1 MAPGSGPEPG
11 EEQDKLTSPRA
22 GWVRLDGV
30 GDPANIFLVDRNRPD
45 YPEKWRSREEA
56 GERRLLAKDT
66 ATRAVIDRLRT
77 KWDPL
82 DFAQIV
88 EAQVRGAEIREHIGN
103 DEINRLAGML
113 RDGFYSKI
121 RLAAE
126 EVAPGAGVSH
136 VTAIHYIA
144 EQTLP
149 PELVLYVVDEAA
161 EPVKIIVNA
170 DPRRKLVLSLSPGEV
185 MLRFQGIARR
195 DINKIGRFITE
206 ALEIADPKQ
215 RRNRPGRPAITDE
228 EGPETTH
235 EMVARL
241 HHWEG
246 WSHRRIAAFLGW
258 LGPNDDWADPKVRTR
273 TEQRVRRRIRLGEG
287 ALQMGLPSDDAND
300 ESWRRRPPAL
310 TAAVGAEDG
319 RKERGR

>member
-1 MAPGSGPEPG
+1 MATGSGPGPVED
-11 EEQDKLTSPRA
+11 QQQLTPPRT
-22 GWVRLDGV
+22 GWVRLPGV
-30 GDPANIFLVDRNRPD
+30 GEPANIFKVDQNRPD

-56 GERRLLAKDT
+56 GERRLLARDP
-66 ATRAVIDRLRT
+66 ATRSVIDRLRAE
-77 KWDPL
+77 WGHL
-82 DFAQIV
+82 DFDRIV
-88 EAQVRGAEIREHIGN
+88 EAQVRGSEIREHTGN
-103 DEINRLAGML
+103 DDISRMAGLL

-126 EVAPGAGVSH
+126 EIAPGAGVSH
-136 VTAIHYIA
+136 PTAINYIA

-161 EPVKIIVNA
+161 EPVKIVVNA
-170 DPRRKLVLSLSPGEV
+170 DLRRRLVLRLSPGEV

-195 DINKIGRFITE
+195 DINRIGRFITE

-228 EGPETTH
+228 EGPESTH
-235 EMVARL
+235 EVVARL

-258 LGPNDDWADPKVRTR
+258 LGPDDDWADPKVRTR
-273 TEQRVRRRIRLGEG
+273 IEQRVRRRIRLGEG
-287 ALQMGLPSDDAND
+287 SMQTNTTDDDTDA
-300 ESWRRRPPAL
+300 ETRRSRPPAL
-310 TAAVGAEDG
+310 EAAVHADEQ
-319 RKERGR
+319 RRERRR